1 MQANHALHAYK
12 PLLPAVKTGQPHGLV
27 GGKSSDFS
35 LSAQKERLF
44 LYESGCPDNKTEGCS
59 FLHGLN
65 ELIHAAGQRPD
76 LPVHLQFKKE
86 RSQLADGN
94 VHRQGYLVDVRLP
107 LLA

>member
-1 MQANHALHAYK
+1 MLTNHFYPLSK
-12 PLLPAVKTGQPHGLV
+12 PVSPMIW
-27 GGKSSDFS
+27 
-35 LSAQKERLF
+35 SAAKVVISRFPPKKEWLF

-94 VHRQGYLVDVRLP
+94 VHRQGDLVDVRFP